1 MQVCGM
7 QVCGLLQEFDGII
20 DQIADMT
27 KFSRIRVGKYT
38 NMITVEKILAAVEFN
53 GLHDIL
59 DSFAFKF
66 RFRFRFFLDHNHMI
80 NIAVAVRQDGRRNT
94 LNNLLIR
101 L

>member
-1 MQVCGM
+1 MDAM
-7 QVCGLLQEFDGII
+7 NLLQEFDGII

-66 RFRFRFFLDHNHMI
+66 RLFLDHMI